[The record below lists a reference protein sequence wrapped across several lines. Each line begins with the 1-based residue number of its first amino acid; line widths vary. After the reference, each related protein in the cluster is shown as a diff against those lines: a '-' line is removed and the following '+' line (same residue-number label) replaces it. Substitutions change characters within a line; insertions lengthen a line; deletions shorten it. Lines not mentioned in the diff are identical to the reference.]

1 MPQVDRFNAGVMS
14 GGVAREAAA
23 FVEDLVW
30 FEGLV
35 IPIREFRPRGG
46 HESTR

>member
-1 MPQVDRFNAGVMS
+1 MGCFNAGVMS

-35 IPIREFRPRGG
+35 IPIRELCPLGDFEFAR
-46 HESTR
+46 